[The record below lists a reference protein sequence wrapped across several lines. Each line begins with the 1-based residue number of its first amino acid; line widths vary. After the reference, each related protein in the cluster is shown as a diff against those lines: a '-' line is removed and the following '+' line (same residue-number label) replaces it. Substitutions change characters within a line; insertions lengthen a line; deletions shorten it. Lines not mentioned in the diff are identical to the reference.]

1 VIHKPEILPGHVKL
15 FDWRIHHK
23 KTNEPPMRALLL
35 LLSVL
40 TICITGK
47 AQPSMNATMEKR
59 AREMHRVIEPHL
71 IDNLGVNV
79 VKH

>member
-1 VIHKPEILPGHVKL
+1 
-15 FDWRIHHK
+15 
-23 KTNEPPMRALLL
+23 
-35 LLSVL
+35 
-40 TICITGK
+40 
-47 AQPSMNATMEKR
+47 MNATMEKR